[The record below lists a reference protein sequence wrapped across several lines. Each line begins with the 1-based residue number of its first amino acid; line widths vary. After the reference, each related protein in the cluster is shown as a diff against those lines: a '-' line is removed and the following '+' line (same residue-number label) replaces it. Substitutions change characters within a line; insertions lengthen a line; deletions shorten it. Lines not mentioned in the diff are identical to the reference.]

1 MALKT
6 IKKTIYTLTGKFP
19 LKIIILLTLI
29 TQILIVGIMITF
41 VSFSNNKN
49 SVNIVINELLNEV
62 NSRIIDKVQSFLSY
76 PSLINEINRK
86 KIMSGNL
93 NYQNQSELINHFS
106 DQIDMTD
113 NISSIYFGNTD
124 GGIANCGV
132 EKTNNFKYQMKS
144 VNFKDGIVYKSTL
157 NNQDN
162 TNELL
167 ATIKSFDARSRPWY
181 KNAIENTGTF
191 WSELYVLST
200 GQDMAIT
207 ASEAV
212 YDKNDVLIG
221 VVAVDMFLSQIS
233 NFLSSIKTGKTG
245 FSFIADNKGIIIASS
260 KQISLSKTNISDSES
275 LLTKTVINE
284 YNKRTNSKI
293 KKYIFTF
300 KLVNQ
305 TYFVMVNNYSI
316 NKYLNWNVFSIIP
329 SKDFFDQVNSN
340 NRKTIFTIIFIL
352 LITILIGLLLS
363 SFIVK
368 PIILLNKTVK
378 QISKDQWN
386 LEIPHS
392 RFSEIDDL
400 AEEFNI
406 MSNTI
411 KTTIKKLQFAKEQ
424 ADTANKAKSEF
435 LANMS
440 HELRTPL
447 NGVIGFIDLLLTV
460 DINPLYR
467 QYIKNASESAH
478 TLLSLINDILDLS
491 KIEAGKLELNE
502 VETDLIEL
510 LNQTREMLLFQA
522 EKNKNTLTCNIPSNL
537 PQFFIIDPIRVKQ
550 ILTNLL
556 SNSIKFTENGAIE
569 IFLSFEKM
577 SGTNI
582 GKVTFYIKDTGIGIS
597 EENQK
602 KLFALFTQADSST
615 TKKYGGTGLGLAI
628 SNLLAEK
635 MGSKINMKSEI
646 AQGSTFSFSLIKEY
660 RDNGINIHE
669 TNSIKANPSKLETLS
684 PSILIVEDVFL
695 NMVLVKE
702 IILQI
707 MPDSKIYTVD
717 NGLKAVEIYKEIAPD
732 IIIMDIQMPVM
743 DGYTATIEIRK
754 IEQETGMKS
763 TIIALTAGVIKGEKE
778 RCLSLGMDY
787 YLTKPI
793 IYVEFKKLIK
803 KILLTEALAKIKIT

>member
-1 MALKT
+1 MAIQT
-6 IKKTIYTLTGKFP
+6 IKRTIFKLTDKFP

-29 TQILIVGIMITF
+29 TQILIVGFMITF
-41 VSFSNNKN
+41 VAFSNNKN

-62 NSRIIDKVQSFLSY
+62 NSRIIDKIQSFLLY
-76 PSLINEINRK
+76 PSIINEINRK
-86 KIMSGNL
+86 KILSGNL
-93 NYQNQSELINHFS
+93 NYHNQSELINHFS
-106 DQIDMTD
+106 NQLDMTE
-113 NISSIYFGNTD
+113 NISSIYFGNPE
-124 GGIANCGV
+124 GGIANCGI
-132 EKTNNFKYQMKS
+132 EKKDNVKYQMKTE
-144 VNFKDGIVYKSTL
+144 NFKAGILYKTTF
-157 NNQDN
+157 NE
-162 TNELL
+162 TNRKNEPL
-167 ATIKSFDARSRPWY
+167 AIIKSFDSRSRPWY

-200 GQDMAIT
+200 GQDMTIT
-207 ASEAV
+207 ASQAV
-212 YDKNDVLIG
+212 YNEDNVLIG

-245 FSFIADNKGIIIASS
+245 FSFIADNKGTIIATS
-260 KQISLSKTNISDSES
+260 KQISLIKTNARDSES
-275 LLTKTVINE
+275 LLTKTVYTE
-284 YNKRTNSKI
+284 YIKLTKTKRFL
-293 KKYIFTF
+293 YIFTF
-300 KLVNQ
+300 KLEKQ
-305 TYFVMVNNYSI
+305 TYFVMVNNYTI
-316 NKYLNWNVFSIIP
+316 NQHLNWNVFSIIP
-329 SKDFFDQVNSN
+329 SVDFFNQVNSN
-340 NRKTIFTIIFIL
+340 NRKTIFTIIFIV

-363 SFIVK
+363 SFIAK

-386 LEIPHS
+386 LQIPHS

-411 KTTIKKLQFAKEQ
+411 KTTIEKLQFAKEQ
-424 ADTANKAKSEF
+424 ADTANKAKTEF

-502 VETDLIEL
+502 VETDIIEL
-510 LNQTREMLLFQA
+510 LKQTIEMLLFQA
-522 EKNKNTLTCNIPSNL
+522 EKNKNTLTYNFPFNL
-537 PQFFIIDPIRVKQ
+537 PQFFVIDPIRVKQ

-569 IFLSFEKM
+569 LFLSFEK
-577 SGTNI
+577 SNESNK

-602 KLFALFTQADSST
+602 KLFTLFTQADSST

-635 MGSKINMKSEI
+635 MGSKINMKSELEK
-646 AQGSTFSFSLIKEY
+646 GSMFSFSLFKEY
-660 RDNGINIHE
+660 RYSGIHVQE
-669 TNSIKANPSKLETLS
+669 PDSIKPNSLKLETLS
-684 PSILIVEDVFL
+684 PCILIVEDVFL
-695 NMVLVKE
+695 NMVLVRE

-707 MPDSKIYTVD
+707 LPDCKIHSVD
-717 NGLKAVEIYKEIAPD
+717 NGLKAVEIYKEISPD

-754 IEQETGMKS
+754 IEQTTGMKS
-763 TIIALTAGVIKGEKE
+763 TIIALTAGVIKGEKDH
-778 RCLSLGMDY
+778 CLTIGMDY

-793 IYVEFKKLIK
+793 IRNEFEKLFE
-803 KILLTEALAKIKIT
+803 KILLL